1 MNFENIGDPIALLV
15 NTKDKKKNKILSIGN
30 PKDCV
35 NSFQEFQIPNEYEHF
50 QQIPNKN
57 TERNIL
63 YITGSSGSGKSYYTA
78 QYIKEYKKIYPK
90 REIYLFSSVSDDAQL
105 DKLKVKRIK
114 LNNELLNETLTAED
128 FKDCLTIF
136 DDTDA
141 ITNKPLKNKVN
152 QILDSILQTGRHYN
166 VSCIL
171 TFHTATG
178 GRDTK
183 MILNEAHSITIFPH
197 NIGGRSSKY
206 LLDSY
211 LGLDKDEIKDIKRN
225 TSRWVSVLKT
235 YPKVV
240 LSDKLVYTL

>member
-1 MNFENIGDPIALLV
+1 MNFENIGDPFALLV
-15 NTKDKKKNKILSIGN
+15 NTKDKKKNRVLSIGN
-30 PKDCV
+30 PKDII
-35 NSFQEFQIPNEYEHF
+35 NPFNEFEIKNEHEHF

-63 YITGSSGSGKSYYTA
+63 YVTGSSGSGKSYYTA
-78 QYIKEYKKIYPK
+78 QYIKEYKKMYPK
-90 REIYLFSSVSDDAQL
+90 REIYLFSSVGDDAQL

-114 LNNELLNETLTAED
+114 LNNDLLGETLTAMD
-128 FKDCLTIF
+128 FKDCLVIF

-141 ITNKPLKNKVN
+141 ITNKPLKIKVN

-206 LLDSY
+206 LLDGY
-211 LGLDKDEIKDIKRN
+211 LGLDKHEINDIKKN
-225 TSRWVSVLKT
+225 PSRFVTILKT
-235 YPKVV
+235 YPKIV
-240 LSDKLVYTL
+240 LSEKNVYTL

>member
-15 NTKDKKKNKILSIGN
+15 NTKDKKKNRVLSIGN
-30 PKDCV
+30 PKDII
-35 NSFQEFQIPNEYEHF
+35 NPFNEFQISNEHEHF
-50 QQIPNKN
+50 QQIPNKH

-63 YITGSSGSGKSYYTA
+63 YVTGSSGSGKSYYTS

-90 REIYLFSSVSDDAQL
+90 RDIYLFSSVGDDAQL

-114 LNNELLNETLTAED
+114 LNNDLLNETLTAQD
-128 FKDCLTIF
+128 FKDCLVIF

-141 ITNKPLKNKVN
+141 ITNKNLKNKVN

-166 VSCIL
+166 VSCVL

-206 LLDSY
+206 LLDGY
-211 LGLDKDEIKDIKRN
+211 LGLDKHEINGIKKN
-225 TSRWVSVLKT
+225 SSRWVTILKT
-235 YPKVV
+235 YPKIV

>member
-15 NTKDKKKNKILSIGN
+15 NTKDKKKNRVLSIGN
-30 PKDCV
+30 PKDSI
-35 NSFQEFQIPNEYEHF
+35 NSFQEFQIQNEHEHF

-63 YITGSSGSGKSYYTA
+63 YVTGSSGSGKSYYTA

-90 REIYLFSSVSDDAQL
+90 RDIYLFSSVGDDAQI

-114 LNNELLNETLTAED
+114 LNNDLLNETLTAQD
-128 FKDCLTIF
+128 FKDCLVIF

-206 LLDSY
+206 LLDGY
-211 LGLDKDEIKDIKRN
+211 LGLDKHEINSIKKN
-225 TSRWVSVLKT
+225 PSRFVTILKT
-235 YPKVV
+235 YPKIV
-240 LSDKLVYTL
+240 LSEKNVYTL

>member
-15 NTKDKKKNKILSIGN
+15 NTKDKKKNKILCIGN
-30 PKDCV
+30 PKDII
-35 NSFQEFQIPNEYEHF
+35 NPFNEFEIKNEHEHF

-63 YITGSSGSGKSYYTA
+63 YITGSSGSGKSYYTS

-90 REIYLFSSVSDDAQL
+90 RDIYLFSSVGDDAQL
-105 DKLKVKRIK
+105 DKLKVKRVK
-114 LNNELLNETLTAED
+114 LNNELLNETLTAQD
-128 FKDCLTIF
+128 FKDCLVIF

-141 ITNKPLKNKVN
+141 ITNKPLKIKVN

-206 LLDSY
+206 LLDGY
-211 LGLDKDEIKDIKRN
+211 LGLDKHEIKDIKVN
-225 TSRWVSVLKT
+225 PSRWVSILKT
-235 YPKVV
+235 YPKIV
-240 LSDKLVYTL
+240 LSDKNVYTL

>member
-15 NTKDKKKNKILSIGN
+15 NTKDKKKNKVLSIGN
-30 PKDCV
+30 PKDSI
-35 NSFQEFQIPNEYEHF
+35 NSFNEFEIKNEHEHF
-50 QQIPNKN
+50 QQIPNKH

-90 REIYLFSSVSDDAQL
+90 RDIYLFSSVGDDAQL

-114 LNNELLNETLTAED
+114 LNNDLLSETLTAQD
-128 FKDCLTIF
+128 FKDCLVIF

-141 ITNKPLKNKVN
+141 ITNKPLKIKVN

-206 LLDSY
+206 LLDGY
-211 LGLDKDEIKDIKRN
+211 LGLDKHEIKDIKVN
-225 TSRWVSVLKT
+225 PSRWVSILKT
-235 YPKVV
+235 YPKIV
-240 LSDKLVYTL
+240 LSEKNVYTL

>member
-15 NTKDKKKNKILSIGN
+15 NTKDKKKNKVLSIGN
-30 PKDCV
+30 PKDII
-35 NSFQEFQIPNEYEHF
+35 NSFNEFEIKNEHEHF
-50 QQIPNKN
+50 QQIPNKH

-90 REIYLFSSVSDDAQL
+90 RDIYLFSSVGDDAQL
-105 DKLKVKRIK
+105 DKLKVKRVK
-114 LNNELLNETLTAED
+114 LNNDLLSETLTAQD
-128 FKDCLTIF
+128 FKDCLVIF

-206 LLDSY
+206 LLDGY
-211 LGLDKDEIKDIKRN
+211 LGLDKHEIKDIKVN
-225 TSRWVSVLKT
+225 PSRWVSILKT
-235 YPKVV
+235 YPKIV
-240 LSDKLVYTL
+240 LSDKNVYTL

>member
-15 NTKDKKKNKILSIGN
+15 NTKDKKKNRVLSIGN
-30 PKDCV
+30 PKDSI
-35 NSFQEFQIPNEYEHF
+35 NSFQEFQIQNEHEHF

-63 YITGSSGSGKSYYTA
+63 YVTGSSGSGKSYYTA

-90 REIYLFSSVSDDAQL
+90 RDIYLFSSVGDDAQI

-114 LNNELLNETLTAED
+114 LNNDLLNETLTAQD
-128 FKDCLTIF
+128 FKDCLVIF

-141 ITNKPLKNKVN
+141 ITNKPLKIKVN

-206 LLDSY
+206 LLDGY
-211 LGLDKDEIKDIKRN
+211 LGLDKHEINIIKKN
-225 TSRWVSVLKT
+225 PSRFVTILKT
-235 YPKVV
+235 YPKIV
-240 LSDKLVYTL
+240 LSEKNVYTL

>member
-1 MNFENIGDPIALLV
+1 MNFENIGDPFALLV
-15 NTKDKKKNKILSIGN
+15 NTKDKKKNRVLSIGN
-30 PKDCV
+30 PKDII
-35 NSFQEFQIPNEYEHF
+35 NPFNEFQITNEHEHF

-63 YITGSSGSGKSYYTA
+63 YVTGSSGSGKSYYTS
-78 QYIKEYKKIYPK
+78 QYIKEYKKMYPK
-90 REIYLFSSVSDDAQL
+90 REIYLFSSVGDDAQI

-114 LNNELLNETLTAED
+114 LNNDLLSETLTAMD
-128 FKDCLTIF
+128 FKDCLVIF

-206 LLDSY
+206 LLDGY
-211 LGLDKDEIKDIKRN
+211 LGLDKHEINDIKKN
-225 TSRWVSVLKT
+225 PSRWVSILKT
-235 YPKVV
+235 YPKIV
-240 LSDKLVYTL
+240 LSDKMVYTL

>member
-15 NTKDKKKNKILSIGN
+15 NTKDKKKNKTLCIGN
-30 PKDCV
+30 ANDCV
-35 NSFQEFQIPNEYEHF
+35 NSFKEFHICNENEHF

-78 QYIKEYKKIYPK
+78 QYVKEYKKLFPK
-90 REIYLFSSVSDDAQL
+90 REIYLFSSVGDDSQL

-114 LNNELLNETLTAED
+114 LNNDLLNETLTAQD
-128 FKDCLTIF
+128 FKDSLVIF

-141 ITNKPLKNKVN
+141 ITNKTLKNKVN
-152 QILDSILQTGRHYN
+152 SILDSILQTGRHYN

-183 MILNEAHSITIFPH
+183 MILNETHSITIFPH

-206 LLDSY
+206 LLDGY
-211 LGLDKDEIKDIKRN
+211 LGLDKHEISAIKKN
-225 TSRWVSVLKT
+225 PSRWVSILKT
-235 YPKVV
+235 YPKIV
-240 LSDKLVYTL
+240 LSDKDVYTL